1 MSTETKT
8 NGLVEL
14 PLTPDAAEL
23 TILTQFG
30 GGFLKLPLG
39 GDLDPAPVKLA
50 FMRGVA
56 NEWIRLVDMTVEA
69 RVVGGKVTRMPHRVF
84 MLTEAGRA
92 RLGQL
97 RVGARG

>member
-1 MSTETKT
+1 MPTQL
-8 NGLVEL
+8 NGSLAAP

-39 GDLDPAPVKLA
+39 GDLEPASAKLA
-50 FMRGVA
+50 FMRAVVS
-56 NEWIRLVDMTVEA
+56 EWIRFVDMDLSP
-69 RVVGGKVTRMPHRVF
+69 RVVDGKIVKMPHRVF